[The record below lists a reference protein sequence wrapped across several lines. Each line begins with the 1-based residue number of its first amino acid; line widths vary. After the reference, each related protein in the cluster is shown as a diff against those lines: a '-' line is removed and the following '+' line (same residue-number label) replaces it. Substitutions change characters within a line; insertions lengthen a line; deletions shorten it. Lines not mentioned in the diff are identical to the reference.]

1 MIYRALSLTLYV
13 NVFVLYERCLVLV
26 WIFFS
31 LCFLP
36 SQFLLILL
44 LMLAFFPFT
53 TLYDGMIFLLCA
65 SRLSMDNLIMI

>member
-26 WIFFS
+26 WLFF

-53 TLYDGMIFLLCA
+53 TLCDGMIFLLCA